1 MSIEQHPLKPPKQ
14 SEQLDARTRRAL
26 ILIGGL
32 GVAAAGLGSVLSGC
46 DQKKPLL
53 SFHGM
58 DISGASYGQAFSLQD
73 PDGKTRTLA
82 EFKGKV
88 VLLFFGFTQ
97 CPDVCPTALTRA
109 ALVKQILGRDA
120 DKLQVIFV
128 TLDPERDSAALL
140 KNYTAAFDAD
150 FLGLRSTLAELP
162 ALAQAFKIT
171 YKKVPTGSS
180 YTMDHTALSY
190 VYDLKGHIRLA
201 IRHDQPADQLARD
214 VRVLLNETTP

>member
-1 MSIEQHPLKPPKQ
+1 MSIESIQEPSLGGDL
-14 SEQLDARTRRAL
+14 SRRAMML
-26 ILIGGL
+26 GGSL
-32 GVAAAGLGSVLSGC
+32 ALLLSGC
-46 DQKKPLL
+46 DAKKAQP
-53 SFHGM
+53 SFHGLN
-58 DISGASYGQAFSLQD
+58 ITGANYAQAFSLQD
-73 PDGKTRTLA
+73 PEGKTRTLA

-109 ALVKQILGRDA
+109 ALVKQILGPDA
-120 DKLQVIFV
+120 DKLAVIFV
-128 TLDPERDSAALL
+128 TLDPERDTAALL
-140 KNYTAAFDAD
+140 KNYTAAFDPE
-150 FLGLRSTLAELP
+150 FLGLRSSLADLP

-214 VRVLLNETTP
+214 VRELLNETTSS